1 MSEGIDKLRQD
12 LKILEVMAAEMD
24 DYLQGQAI
32 FWPLPDTSLP
42 RLTLG
47 GYLIR
52 HHRLSALRHLL
63 NEDEQARLENAVRV
77 FNEALVEKVVRFE
90 QHAHDE
96 LHARL
101 RQWSEYLRELSHEST
116 AAWDYYSSAVETRVM
131 ITALINK
138 LELPPYKLDR
148 RIYSE
153 LSAFDRSLSNRWK
166 VNGFVWSAE
175 WEAAYPRSDYWWLY
189 GCPRATSES

>member
-1 MSEGIDKLRQD
+1 MSEGIDKLKQD
-12 LKILEVMAAEMD
+12 LNILEVMAAEMD

-47 GYLIR
+47 GYLMR
-52 HHRLSALRHLL
+52 HHRLVALRHLL
-63 NEDEQARLENAVRV
+63 NEDEQARLDDAVRI

-116 AAWDYYSSAVETRVM
+116 AAWDYYTSAVETRVM
-131 ITALINK
+131 IAALINK

-153 LSAFDRSLSNRWK
+153 LEAFDRALSNRWQ
-166 VNGFVWSAE
+166 VNGFVWSEKWAN
-175 WEAAYPRSDYWWLY
+175 AYPRSDYWWLY
-189 GCPRATSES
+189 GRPRATSES